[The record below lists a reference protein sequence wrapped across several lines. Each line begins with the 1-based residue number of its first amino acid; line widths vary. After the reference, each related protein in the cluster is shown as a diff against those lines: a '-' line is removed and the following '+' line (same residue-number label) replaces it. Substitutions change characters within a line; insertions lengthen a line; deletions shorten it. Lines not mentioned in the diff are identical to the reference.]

1 MPIIAVWMRLG
12 TRGDDLRWERVMFVV
27 LTTKEYK
34 LLLGMDYLANRQG
47 SIDSTGKKLT
57 LEKEGVLFTLPLMEK
72 KYVYRSTALKEFGEN
87 NYKQISASM
96 MEVNELVQ
104 MGELER
110 IKNSLD
116 PEEAKYANEAGL
128 VDIL

>member
-1 MPIIAVWMRLG
+1 
-12 TRGDDLRWERVMFVV
+12 
-27 LTTKEYK
+27 
-34 LLLGMDYLANRQG
+34 
-47 SIDSTGKKLT
+47 
-57 LEKEGVLFTLPLMEK
+57 
-72 KYVYRSTALKEFGEN
+72 
-87 NYKQISASM
+87 M

-128 VDIL
+128 VDLL